1 MNFTTRL
8 FLYILSISSIV
19 CIKSTHSVSNKT
31 INLKDFGAMGNG
43 IANDSLAFSL
53 AMQAAHDQKLPL
65 FIPNGKY
72 KVRLQ
77 LSYDG
82 LELIGESQPDTAMK
96 SGVVIIGLLDANFK
110 RHISV
115 RNLGIDSRGQLL
127 PTDDAALTSGAD
139 AANGNLFQYFSNIT
153 IVGDGYRDYKHGV
166 LCFAG
171 QQITLKNLHVVHFY
185 HGIALRSGNITVDY
199 ATIDYCGFTSVI
211 AKADAGMNRLTENI
225 KISNVTINGDS
236 TDAYRRGGAVMVQS
250 FSDSSITRNVSIENI
265 VSRFG
270 GVAAVLVEQ
279 RGGQI
284 SNVSVSNYKSFFAGD
299 ASSRATFDVQGGT
312 GIHFSN
318 CTSSNAT
325 GIGYRSEGNVANVTV
340 VNSFEQKSAVAPW
353 KGKFKYLQL
362 NGIEW
367 VK

>member
-8 FLYILSISSIV
+8 FLYILSISSIA

-31 INLKDFGAMGNG
+31 INLKDFGAIGNG
-43 IANDSLAFSL
+43 IANDSLPFSL
-53 AMQAAHDQKLPL
+53 AMHAAHDQQLPL

-72 KVRLQ
+72 RVRLQ
-77 LSYDG
+77 LSYDS

-139 AANGNLFQYFSNIT
+139 AENDNLFQHFSNIT

-171 QQITLKNLHVVHFY
+171 QQVTLKNLHVVHFY
-185 HGIALRSGNITVDY
+185 HGIALRSSNITVDS
-199 ATIDYCGFTSVI
+199 ATIDYCGFTSVV
-211 AKADAGMNRLTENI
+211 AKADLGMNRVTENI
-225 KISNVTINGDS
+225 RISNITINGDA
-236 TDAYRRGGAVMVQS
+236 TDVYRRGGAVMVQS
-250 FSDSSITRNVSIENI
+250 FSPSSVTRNVRIENI
-265 VSRFG
+265 VSHTG
-270 GVAAVLVEQ
+270 GVATVLVEQ
-279 RGGQI
+279 RGGQL
-284 SNVSVSNYKSFFAGD
+284 SNVSISNCKSFFTGD
-299 ASSRATFDVQGGT
+299 DPTRAAFDVQGGA

-325 GIGYRSEGNVANVTV
+325 GIGYRSEGNVADVTV

-362 NGIEW
+362 NGIEL